1 MARTFRTIFTGF
13 LLSAALSLP
22 IFAQSGDITYTIQV
36 GDTLSEIAL
45 KYNVTI
51 AELAAQNGISNPD
64 LIFAGRTLTIPAD
77 GASTAETAPQTQTY
91 TVQPG
96 DTLGIIAERFGVRT
110 TRLAQTNN
118 IADINLIEVGQVLVI
133 PGNEPAKPVYPLP
146 APFTEISLSHNPIAQ
161 GETLLVQVTLDT
173 TATLTADFETRPVAL
188 TTTDGRHYWGLVGI
202 HALSEIGVYSLA
214 FRATLPDGTEAA
226 VAQDVVVSAGD
237 YATETIIPEPGRE
250 NLLAP
255 DVIKS
260 EAQKLALIW
269 NRVTPEKQ
277 WHGTFGYPVTDPRI
291 TSNFGTRRSYGGG
304 AVNGYH
310 AGTDFGGNGDPIYAP
325 AAGTVVLAE
334 KLNVRGNAVLIDHGL
349 GVYSGYWHQSQSVV
363 HVGDHVERGDL
374 IGYIGNTGLV
384 TGPHLHWE
392 MRVGGIAVD
401 PLQWVTEDMEPS
413 SGE

>member
-1 MARTFRTIFTGF
+1 MAKAFRTILAGI
-13 LLSAALSLP
+13 LLTAALSLP
-22 IFAQSGDITYTIQV
+22 IFAQSGEVTYTIQV

-45 KYNVTI
+45 KYDVTI
-51 AELAAQNGISNPD
+51 ADLVAHNGITNPD
-64 LIFAGRTLTIPAD
+64 LIFAGRTLSIPANGSSPAAD
-77 GASTAETAPQTQTY
+77 TAPQTY

-110 TRLAQTNN
+110 TRLAQANN
-118 IADINLIEVGQVLVI
+118 ITNINLIEVGQVLVI
-133 PGNEPAKPVYPLP
+133 PGSQPVKPVYPLP
-146 APFTEISLSHNPIAQ
+146 APFTKISLSHNPIAQ
-161 GETLLVQVTLDT
+161 GETLLVAVTLDT
-173 TATLTADFETRPVAL
+173 TATLTADFETRPVTL
-188 TTTDGRHYWGLVGI
+188 TTDDGRHYWGLVGI
-202 HALSEIGVYSLA
+202 HALSEVGVYSLA

-250 NLLAP
+250 GLLAP
-255 DVIKS
+255 DVVKS

-269 NRVTPEKQ
+269 NQITPEKQ
-277 WHGTFGYPVTDPRI
+277 WHGTFGYPVADPRI

-363 HVGDHVERGDL
+363 HVGDHVARGDL

-401 PLQWVTEDMEPS
+401 PLQWVAEDMEPA
-413 SGE
+413 SGK

>member
-1 MARTFRTIFTGF
+1 MTRTFRTIFIGF
-13 LLSAALSLP
+13 LLTVALSLP
-22 IFAQSGDITYTIQV
+22 IFAQSGDISYTVQV

-51 AELAAQNGISNPD
+51 AELTAHNGISNPD
-64 LIFAGRTLTIPAD
+64 LIFAGRTLSIPAD
-77 GASTAETAPQTQTY
+77 GTSPAAETAPQTY

-96 DTLGIIAERFGVRT
+96 DTLGIIAERVGVRT
-110 TRLAQTNN
+110 SRLAQANA
-118 IADINLIEVGQVLVI
+118 IANINLIDVGQVLVI

-146 APFTEISLSHNPIAQ
+146 APFAEISLSHNPIAQ
-161 GETLLVQVTLDT
+161 GKTLRVAVTLNT
-173 TATLTADFETRPVAL
+173 TATLTADFETRAIAL
-188 TTTDGRHYWGLVGI
+188 TTDDGRHYWGLVGI

-214 FRATLPDGTEAA
+214 FRATLPDGTESA

-250 NLLAP
+250 GLLAP
-255 DVIKS
+255 DVVKS

-277 WHGTFGYPVTDPRI
+277 WHGTFGYPVDAPRI

-304 AVNGYH
+304 AINGYH

-349 GVYSGYWHQSQSVV
+349 GVYSGYWHQGESVV
-363 HVGDHVERGDL
+363 HAGDHVARGDL

-401 PLQWVTEDMEPS
+401 ALQWVAEDMEPTG
-413 SGE
+413 GE